1 MCHEGRT
8 GGKNLFSFFYF
19 LFFFLKQSGK
29 GSCKA
34 TSTVHYDSEQQGTAG
49 ET

>member
-8 GGKNLFSFFYF
+8 GSKNFFSFTFS
-19 LFFFLKQSGK
+19 FLKQSGK

>member
-1 MCHEGRT
+1 MRVELGAKT
-8 GGKNLFSFFYF
+8 FFHF
-19 LFFFLKQSGK
+19 ILGFFLEKQSGK
-29 GSCKA
+29 GTCKA

>member
-1 MCHEGRT
+1 MCHKGRT
-8 GGKNLFSFFYF
+8 GSKNFNFFSS
-19 LFFFLKQSGK
+19 FFLKQSGK

>member
-8 GGKNLFSFFYF
+8 GSKNFFSFY
-19 LFFFLKQSGK
+19 FFLKKKQSGK
-29 GSCKA
+29 GTCKA